1 MSTKGTHIPDWL
13 QVPFAGITPAPS
25 QQKGQDLFPTGNWR
39 AIRPVYRDKMP
50 PCNNACGTNEKIQ
63 GYLDLVKRGK
73 YLDAYALIKED
84 MPFPSVTGR
93 VCYHPC
99 EQACN
104 RGKYDEAISIRAV
117 ERFLGD
123 LGQSLP
129 KDVVKAGP
137 SNGKKIAVVGSGP
150 AGHSA
155 AYQFARLGYTVT
167 IFEKS
172 PKAGGLNRG
181 GIPDWVLP
189 QDVLDREIERLVELG
204 ITVKTNTEVG
214 KDVSWDDLK
223 KNFDAC
229 VLAVGLTEPNSVRA
243 EGENKDGVIYGLPF
257 LRDIGMGTSK
267 VKVGPRVAVIGG
279 GNTAI
284 DCAREALR
292 QGAEEVTMITVEAN
306 ADEMPAVPE
315 DLHDMLEEGVELK
328 HGFAVTSVLGNGKV
342 EALQLHPAKFT
353 GKINASP
360 IAVDRDAPA
369 EKFKVDNVIIAV
381 GQHASLAWLPAEFKN
396 ERGTINVDRF
406 GRLGDTMFF
415 AAGDIVQLGSG
426 QPLMVVNAVGDGKRV
441 AFNVDKVL
449 RGEKLQE
456 RMVSIDIITDLAR
469 MNMTY
474 FPKYERVKQDM
485 LAPASRRRTQEE
497 VIQAYSEE
505 QAQEEANR
513 CFSCGT
519 CNACDNC
526 YLVCPE
532 PCIIRYDRSN
542 GLYKILVDYCK
553 GCRVCIEECPT
564 GCLEGVPELDF
575 DTGVVR
581 MDTAFA
587 ITQGLHGRQAEQLR
601 QVPEMAPKDIEN
613 WK

>member
-1 MSTKGTHIPDWL
+1 MSTQGTHIPDWL
-13 QVPFAGITPAPS
+13 KVPFAGITPAPT
-25 QQKGQDLFPTGNWR
+25 QEKGQDLFPTGNWR
-39 AIRPVYRDKMP
+39 AIRPVYRDKLP

-104 RGKYDEAISIRAV
+104 RGQYDEAISIRAV

-123 LGQSLP
+123 LGQALA

-137 SNGKKIAVVGSGP
+137 PNGKKVAVIGSGP

-155 AYQFARLGYTVT
+155 AYQLARLGYKVT
-167 IFEKS
+167 ILEKS

-189 QDVLDREIERLVELG
+189 QAVLDREIQRLVELG
-204 ITVKTNTEVG
+204 IEIKTNVEVG
-214 KDVSWDDLK
+214 KDVTLDDLK
-223 KNFDAC
+223 KNYDAT
-229 VLAVGLTEPNSVRA
+229 VFAVGLTESNSARA
-243 EGENKDGVIYGLPF
+243 EGENKAGVLFGLPF

-267 VKVGPRVAVIGG
+267 VKVGDRVAVIGG

-292 QGAEEVTMITVEAN
+292 QGAAEVVMITVEAN
-306 ADEMPAVPE
+306 PQEMPASPE
-315 DLHDMLEEGVELK
+315 DLHDMLEEGVELI
-328 HGFAVTSVLGNGKV
+328 HGLAMTSILGDGKV
-342 EALQLHPAKFT
+342 EALQLHPARFT

-360 IAVDRDAPA
+360 IAIDREAPA
-369 EKFKVDNVIIAV
+369 KKFPVDNVIIAV
-381 GQHASLAWLPAEFKN
+381 GQRAKLDWLPAEYKT
-396 ERGTINVDRF
+396 ERGTIKIDAF
-406 GRLGDTMFF
+406 GRIADTNFF
-415 AAGDIVQLGSG
+415 AAGDVVQLGSG

-441 AFNVDKVL
+441 AFNLDKVL
-449 RGEKLQE
+449 RNIPLEP
-456 RMVSIDIITDLAR
+456 RTVPIDVIVDLNR

-474 FPKYERVKQDM
+474 FPHFPRVQQAM
-485 LAPASRRRTQEE
+485 LAPTARKSTQQE
-497 VIQAYSEE
+497 VILAYSEE
-505 QAQEEANR
+505 QASMEASR

-532 PCIIRYDRSN
+532 PCIVRSVRSN

-575 DTGVVR
+575 DSGVVR

-587 ITQGLHGRQAEQLR
+587 ISQGLHGRQAEELR
-601 QVPEMAPKDIEN
+601 NLGDRPAKSI
-613 WK
+613 

>member
-1 MSTKGTHIPDWL
+1 MSTKGTRIPEWL
-13 QVPFAGITPAPS
+13 TVPFAGITPAPT
-25 QQKGQDLFPTGNWR
+25 QEKGQDLFPTGNWR
-39 AIRPVYRDKMP
+39 SIRPVYRDKLP

-99 EQACN
+99 ETACN
-104 RGKYDEAISIRAV
+104 RGQYDEAISIRAV

-123 LGQSLP
+123 LGQALQR
-129 KDVVKAGP
+129 DVVKPGKP
-137 SNGKKIAVVGSGP
+137 NGKKVAVVGSGP

-155 AYQFARLGYTVT
+155 AYQLARLGYKVT
-167 IFEKS
+167 ILEKS

-189 QDVLDREIERLVELG
+189 QHVLDREIERLIELG
-204 ITVKTNTEVG
+204 IAVKTNTEVG
-214 KDVSWDDLK
+214 KDVSWDSLK
-223 KNFDAC
+223 KDYDAV

-243 EGENKDGVIYGLPF
+243 EGENKAGVIYGLPF

-267 VKVGPRVAVIGG
+267 VKLGARVAVIGG

-292 QGAEEVTMITVEAN
+292 QGAVEVTMITVEGN
-306 ADEMPAVPE
+306 PKEMPCVPE
-315 DLHDMLEEGVELK
+315 DLHDMLEEGVELI
-328 HGFAVTSVLGNGKV
+328 HGKAVTSVLGNGKV
-342 EALQLHPAKFT
+342 EALQLHPAKFS
-353 GKINASP
+353 GAINASP
-360 IAVDRDAPA
+360 ITINKDVAA
-369 EKFKVDNVIIAV
+369 EKFAVDNVIIAV
-381 GQHASLAWLPAEFKN
+381 GQHASLAWLPAEFKT
-396 ERGTINVDRF
+396 ERGSIKIDRF
-406 GRLGDTMFF
+406 GRLGDTNFF

-441 AFNVDKVL
+441 AFNLDKAL
-449 RGEKLQE
+449 RGEVLEPRKIA
-456 RMVSIDIITDLAR
+456 IDVIVDLNR

-474 FPKYERVKQDM
+474 FPHFPRVKQAM
-485 LAPASRRRTQEE
+485 LNPTSRKKTQDE
-497 VIQAYSEE
+497 VILAFSEE
-505 QAQEEANR
+505 QAVEEAGR

-532 PCIIRYDRSN
+532 PCIARSDRSN

-575 DTGVVR
+575 DAGVVR

-587 ITQGLHGRQAEQLR
+587 ITPGLHGRQAQELANLASR
-601 QVPEMAPKDIEN
+601 PAKEL
-613 WK
+613 

>member
-1 MSTKGTHIPDWL
+1 MSTKGTRIPDWL
-13 QVPFAGITPAPS
+13 NVPFAGITPAPS
-25 QQKGQDLFPTGNWR
+25 QDKGQDLFPTGNWR
-39 AIRPVYRDKMP
+39 SIRPVYRDKLP

-104 RGKYDEAISIRAV
+104 RGQYDEAISIRAV

-123 LGQSLP
+123 LGQALAR
-129 KDVVKAGP
+129 DVVKAGL
-137 SNGKKIAVVGSGP
+137 SNGKKVAVIGSGP

-155 AYQFARLGYTVT
+155 AYQLARLGYKVT
-167 IFEKS
+167 ILEKS

-189 QDVLDREIERLVELG
+189 QAVLDREIQRLVELG
-204 ITVKTNTEVG
+204 IEIKTNVEVG
-214 KDVSWDDLK
+214 KDVTLDDLK
-223 KNFDAC
+223 KNYDAT
-229 VLAVGLTEPNSVRA
+229 VFAVGLTESNSARA
-243 EGENKDGVIYGLPF
+243 EGEDKPGVVFGLPF

-267 VKVGPRVAVIGG
+267 VKLGPRVAVIGG

-292 QGAEEVTMITVEAN
+292 QGAVEVTMITVEGN
-306 ADEMPAVPE
+306 RQEMPASPE
-315 DLHDMLEEGVELK
+315 DLHDMMEEGVELM
-328 HGFAVTSVLGNGKV
+328 HGRAMTAVLGNGKV
-342 EALQLHPAKFT
+342 EALQLHPARFT

-360 IAVDRDAPA
+360 ITIDREAPA
-369 EKFKVDNVIIAV
+369 ERFAVDNVIIAV
-381 GQHASLAWLPAEFKN
+381 GQKAKLDWMPAEFKT
-396 ERGTINVDRF
+396 ERGTIKIDQF
-406 GRLGDTMFF
+406 GRIGNTNFF
-415 AAGDIVQLGSG
+415 AAGDVVQLGSG

-441 AFNVDKVL
+441 AFNLDKVL
-449 RGEKLQE
+449 RNVPLEP
-456 RMVSIDIITDLAR
+456 RTVPIDVIVDLNR

-474 FPKYERVKQDM
+474 FPHFPRVKQAM
-485 LAPASRRRTQEE
+485 LAPVARRSTQQE
-497 VIQAYSEE
+497 VILAYSEE
-505 QAQEEANR
+505 QASEEASR

-532 PCIIRYDRSN
+532 PCIVRSVRSN

-575 DTGVVR
+575 DTGVIR

-587 ITQGLHGRQAEQLR
+587 ISPGLHGRQAEELINLGDR
-601 QVPEMAPKDIEN
+601 PAKSI
-613 WK
+613 

>member
-1 MSTKGTHIPDWL
+1 MSTKGTRIPEWL
-13 QVPFAGITPAPS
+13 TVPFAGITPAPT
-25 QQKGQDLFPTGNWR
+25 QEKGQDLFPTGNWR
-39 AIRPVYRDKMP
+39 SIRPVYRDKLP

-99 EQACN
+99 ETACN
-104 RGKYDEAISIRAV
+104 RGQYDEAISIRAV

-123 LGQSLP
+123 LGQALRH
-129 KDVVKAGP
+129 DVVKPGKP
-137 SNGKKIAVVGSGP
+137 NGKKVAVVGSGP

-155 AYQFARLGYTVT
+155 AYQLARLGYKVT
-167 IFEKS
+167 ILEKS

-189 QDVLDREIERLVELG
+189 QNVLDREIERLIELG
-204 ITVKTNTEVG
+204 IAIKTDTEVG
-214 KDVSWDDLK
+214 KDVSWDSLK
-223 KNFDAC
+223 KDYDAV

-243 EGENKDGVIYGLPF
+243 EGENKAGVIYGLPF
-257 LRDIGMGTSK
+257 LREIGMGTSK
-267 VKVGPRVAVIGG
+267 VKLGARVAVIGG

-292 QGAEEVTMITVEAN
+292 QGAVEVTMITVEGN
-306 ADEMPAVPE
+306 PKEMPCVPE
-315 DLHDMLEEGVELK
+315 DLHDMLEEGVELI
-328 HGFAVTSVLGNGKV
+328 HGRAVTTVHGNGKV
-342 EALQLHPAKFT
+342 EALQLHPAKFS
-353 GKINASP
+353 GAINASP
-360 IAVDRDAPA
+360 ITVNKDVPGER
-369 EKFKVDNVIIAV
+369 FTIDNVIIAV
-381 GQHASLAWLPAEFKN
+381 GQHASLAWLPAEFKT
-396 ERGTINVDRF
+396 ERGTIKVDRF
-406 GRLGDTMFF
+406 GRLGDTNFF

-441 AFNVDKVL
+441 AFNLDKCL
-449 RGEKLQE
+449 RGEVLEPRKIA
-456 RMVSIDIITDLAR
+456 IDVIVDLNR

-474 FPKYERVKQDM
+474 FPHFPRVKQGM
-485 LAPASRRRTQEE
+485 LNPAGRKKTQEE
-497 VIQAYSEE
+497 VILAFTEE
-505 QAQEEANR
+505 QAVEEASR

-532 PCIIRYDRSN
+532 PCIARSDRSN

-575 DTGVVR
+575 DAGVVR

-587 ITQGLHGRQAEQLR
+587 ISPGLHGRQAQELANLASR
-601 QVPEMAPKDIEN
+601 PAKEI
-613 WK
+613 

>member
-13 QVPFAGITPAPS
+13 NVPFAGITPAPS
-25 QQKGQDLFPTGNWR
+25 QEKGQDLFPTGNWR
-39 AIRPVYRDKMP
+39 AIRPVYRDKLP

-104 RGKYDEAISIRAV
+104 RGQYDEAISIRAV
-117 ERFLGD
+117 ECFLGD
-123 LGQSLP
+123 MGQAL
-129 KDVVKAGP
+129 KHDVVKPGKP
-137 SNGKKIAVVGSGP
+137 NGKKVAVIGSGP

-155 AYQFARLGYTVT
+155 AYQLARLGYKVT
-167 IFEKS
+167 ILEKS

-189 QDVLDREIERLVELG
+189 QAVLDREIERLVELG
-204 ITVKTNTEVG
+204 IEIKTNVEVG
-214 KDVSWDDLK
+214 KDVTLDDLK
-223 KNFDAC
+223 KNYDAT
-229 VLAVGLTEPNSVRA
+229 VFAVGLTESNSARA
-243 EGENKDGVIYGLPF
+243 EGEDKAGVIFGLPF

-267 VKVGPRVAVIGG
+267 VKLGARVAVIGG

-292 QGAEEVTMITVEAN
+292 QGAAEVTMITVEGN
-306 ADEMPAVPE
+306 REEMPASPE
-315 DLHDMLEEGVELK
+315 DLHDMLEEGVELM
-328 HGFAVTSVLGNGKV
+328 HGKAMTAVSGEGKV
-342 EALQLHPAKFT
+342 EALQLHPARFT

-360 IAVDRDAPA
+360 IAIDRETKA
-369 EKFKVDNVIIAV
+369 ERFPVDNVIIAV
-381 GQHASLAWLPAEFKN
+381 GQKAKLDWMPAEFKT
-396 ERGTINVDRF
+396 ERGTIKIDEF
-406 GRLGDTMFF
+406 GRIGNTNFF
-415 AAGDIVQLGSG
+415 AAGDVVQLGSG

-441 AFNVDKVL
+441 AFNLDKVL
-449 RGEKLQE
+449 NNVPLEPRT
-456 RMVSIDIITDLAR
+456 VPIDVIVDLNR

-474 FPKYERVKQDM
+474 FPHFPRVQQSM
-485 LAPASRRRTQEE
+485 LAPMARKSTQQE
-497 VIQAYSEE
+497 VILAYSEE
-505 QAQEEANR
+505 QATMEAAR

-532 PCIIRYDRSN
+532 PCIVRSVRSN

-587 ITQGLHGRQAEQLR
+587 ITQGLHGRQAEELR
-601 QVPEMAPKDIEN
+601 NLGDRPAKSV
-613 WK
+613 